1 MNRNF
6 AAFALAILLTTSAMA
21 QTPPLPPLPPEV
33 MRMAEEFNNRKKY
46 SEFDLK
52 TIQSIKDEHLEQ
64 ALLDYVF
71 AKLDEHPGERLQLI
85 ASLSPGFQVFYST
98 WLVEAEVMNGGFNQ
112 YFWNSSSEFADM
124 TPSALKEI
132 GDTVAAEMM
141 QKAIAT
147 ANAEAAQTK
156 KFKSIATLQAFS
168 DSYKHTKLNDFD
180 QPFSKRAELFPA
192 LRLRYVR
199 QHEQS
204 FVTR

>member
-1 MNRNF
+1 
-6 AAFALAILLTTSAMA
+6 
-21 QTPPLPPLPPEV
+21 
-33 MRMAEEFNNRKKY
+33 MRMAEEFNSRKRY
-46 SEFDLK
+46 SEFDLR
-52 TIQSIKDEHLEQ
+52 TIQTIKDEHLEQ

-71 AKLDEHPGERLQLI
+71 AKLDEHPDQRLQVI
-85 ASLSPGFQVFYST
+85 SSLPPGFQVFYCT

-112 YFWNSSSEFADM
+112 YFWNSSSEFAEV
-124 TPSALKEI
+124 TPAALKEI
-132 GDTVAAEMM
+132 GDVVAAEMM
-141 QKAIAT
+141 QNAIVMAIA
-147 ANAEAAQTK
+147 EAPRMK
-156 KFKSIATLQAFS
+156 RFKSAATLQAFS